1 MYLIWAKLLHSSAL
15 FGSFLPAPGE
25 NGRKCLGRDALHGDH
40 QHGRILET
48 SEHGALVPFK
58 GNETIGKTTGK
69 VVKTIGNS
77 GKNHSNSGEKHRKWR
92 PSNQTWLAGTNPIN
106 GDFLM
111 GKSSINEGL
120 AVATFYYRK
129 VEMLQ
134 TATALDRTRL
144 AEDDL

>member
-1 MYLIWAKLLHSSAL
+1 M
-15 FGSFLPAPGE
+15 GE
-25 NGRKCLGRDALHGDH
+25 NALVEMPFTVTINTGASWSHWKS
-40 QHGRILET
+40 

-69 VVKTIGNS
+69 VVKTIG
-77 GKNHSNSGEKHRKWR
+77 KVVKTHRNSGEKHRKWR